1 MSSKICKMIIP
12 WQRRKWESR
21 KICFHLIAARNNTI
35 KFINKPL
42 SNIGLLHWVKPLGIK
57 YFRGIYSCDI
67 LPEILVQ
74 SEYPAGKRFTPNDNL
89 ISWLWTIIRTIVGT
103 VLSLN
108 LQLIIAKW
116 AKPKKRWS
124 TGTRKMATIFSWVI
138 DYDLI
143 TKTIHDYME
152 GVRVPCKFCN
162 REFLSKET
170 PKIHYKII
178 HWIEKK
184 IVPPTKK
191 LVLVHLRETLFTF
204 RNHIQNIYME
214 DYIRLL
220 SQQQSLSGGT
230 SFNNYVYSSK
240 C

>member
-1 MSSKICKMIIP
+1 MSQCLPTGGFKWLTPNQINELDIHSLNPEAGKGLILEVDLEYSHELQDLQMIIP
-12 WQRRKWESR
+12 WQRRKWESP

-57 YFRGIYSCDI
+57 YFRGIYSCDT

-74 SEYPAGKRFTPNDNL
+74 SEYPAGKRVTPNDNL

-108 LQLIIAKW
+108 LQLIITKW

-184 IVPPTKK
+184 K
-191 LVLVHLRETLFTF
+191 
-204 RNHIQNIYME
+204 
-214 DYIRLL
+214 
-220 SQQQSLSGGT
+220 
-230 SFNNYVYSSK
+230 
-240 C
+240 